1 MRAPS
6 ISRRQACAGL
16 AGALVLP
23 CAGALAQQNAAA
35 LAAYQGP
42 DREQRLV
49 EGAKREG
56 ELLLYSSMQIDSITP
71 LKRAFE
77 MKYGVKVGIWRGSG
91 KDILQRVITEAAAG
105 RHDVDV
111 MESDSFALEALSR
124 EGLLQDVRSPYAD
137 DLVPQARAH
146 AAWVGTRVNI
156 VAGVYNTRLVRKEK
170 LPKTYEDLLDPAY
183 KGMLGIEADDYDW
196 FGMLVGLIGEERG
209 LKLFRDIVARNGIS
223 VRKGHTLLT
232 NLVAAGEVPIGLTVF
247 MQNADVAR
255 KNGAPVDWFLLPPT
269 IARPAAMG
277 VAKSGPHPSAALLY
291 YDFMLSDGQ
300 KIMLGREFVPT
311 STRIASVL
319 SRVSVNFVSDD
330 LVLDQGAKWQK
341 LYADVLAGR

>member
-1 MRAPS
+1 MRARS

-16 AGALVLP
+16 AGALMLP
-23 CAGALAQQNAAA
+23 CAGTLAQQAAA
-35 LAAYQGP
+35 LAGYQGA

-56 ELLLYSSMQIDSITP
+56 GLLLYSSMQIDSITP

-77 MKYGVKVGIWRGSG
+77 AKYGVKVGIWRGSG
-91 KDILQRVITEAAAG
+91 KDILQRAITEAAAG

-111 MESDSFALEALSR
+111 MESDSFALEALNR
-124 EGLLQDVRSPYAD
+124 ESLLQDVRSPYAD

-146 AAWVGTRVNI
+146 AGWVGTRVNI
-156 VAGVYNTRLVRKEK
+156 VAGVYNTRLVKKER

-196 FGMLVGLIGEERG
+196 FGMLVGLIGEEKG

-232 NLVAAGEVPIGLTVF
+232 NLVAAGEVSIGLTVF
-247 MQNADVAR
+247 MQNVDVAR

-277 VAKSGPHPSAALLY
+277 VAKSAPHPAAALLY

-311 STRIASVL
+311 STRIPSVL
-319 SRVSVNFVSDD
+319 SRISVNFVSDE
-330 LVLDQGAKWQK
+330 LVLDQGGKWQQ
-341 LYADVLAGR
+341 LYADVLGGR